1 MSGVLGYVPRLAVL
15 IDGLEMTPDA
25 VNQARSARSY
35 ASAHHGQRVAVGC
48 YPEPR
53 TVETQFRDRPRATG
67 SNAGRSSRTRSSAIS
82 RLLTAHLASKF
93 DAGTHVYWHGDEN
106 HTRGGYR
113 SIFVEPGASALSEA
127 KSELALLRDT
137 VLAAVSAAKA
147 LEHAD
152 LLADKE

>member
-25 VNQARSARSY
+25 VNRLVALALMQAHITANELRSVVIPSLAPSKRSFATDLARRIER
-35 ASAHHGQRVAVGC
+35 GQIFSDSFLC
-48 YPEPR
+48 DL
-53 TVETQFRDRPRATG
+53 ETFNSTLG
-67 SNAGRSSRTRSSAIS
+67 IEI
-82 RLLTAHLASKF
+82 